1 MLGCFFNPNAGLR
14 PLGKGDGLKIG
25 LDHNPA
31 VLGWERGPEREHARH
46 VNVRR
51 HQCEKPPFS
60 QPERSEKRVK
70 GVMV

>member
-1 MLGCFFNPNAGLR
+1 M
-14 PLGKGDGLKIG
+14 KIG

-31 VLGWERGPEREHARH
+31 VLGWERGRERERARH
-46 VNVRR
+46 INIGR

-70 GVMV
+70 DVKVGKD

>member
-1 MLGCFFNPNAGLR
+1 M
-14 PLGKGDGLKIG
+14 LKIG

-31 VLGWERGPEREHARH
+31 VLGWEHGREREHASQ
-46 VNVRR
+46 VNIGQ

-70 GVMV
+70 DVMVSKD

>member
-1 MLGCFFNPNAGLR
+1 M
-14 PLGKGDGLKIG
+14 KIG

-31 VLGWERGPEREHARH
+31 VLGWERGRERERARH
-46 VNVRR
+46 INIGR

-70 GVMV
+70 DVMVGKD